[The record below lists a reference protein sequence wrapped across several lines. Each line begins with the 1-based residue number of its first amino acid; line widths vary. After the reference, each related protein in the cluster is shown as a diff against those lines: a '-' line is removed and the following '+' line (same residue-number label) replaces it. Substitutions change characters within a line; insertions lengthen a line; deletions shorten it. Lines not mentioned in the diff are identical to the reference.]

1 MNSFITIE
9 LNSFLSEYIR
19 HHPITGNPQLDQRL
33 VMLTVSFL
41 ATYMVIVIAF
51 GKDFI
56 VDKYNEYFGIGNF
69 LKRDKNK
76 IAHVKINSINDM
88 YLYIEQFIPKL
99 ELNNN
104 KNIFTTN
111 SYNTSKNEISFCI
124 NVDGNNKIKPWKLN
138 NIQAKLPQEENIDA
152 LINNNMIEQFYIK
165 FENRNINLCKFL
177 HKNKSTGI
185 TYSYWHLFIEKEH
198 NESIE
203 SIYSIVDKFLI
214 NAKEYYYEKNKI
226 VQYAEIKLYEIQS
239 GEWVNVAILN
249 KKESNTIIGQTCQDI
264 FNDVQFFENDLN
276 KIYKSL
282 DIPYKRGYL
291 LYGPPGTGKTSI
303 IKSIASYTKKSIYK
317 ISFTEEGLGDD
328 DYKKLLLNTPINS
341 IILIE
346 DADPKLLQEG
356 GFIEKTTIIQSK
368 DNKENVIEK
377 KCRVSYN
384 TLLDI
389 LDGVNPNSG
398 RITFITTNHPN
409 KLGKALLRA
418 GRIDKKYKLD
428 YASNKEIIE
437 YFQMY
442 YKCFEIEEKKVVQCV
457 EQFIKDLRNHKNG
470 SKITFAQLQQYLIQY
485 LDNIDK
491 AVENI
496 RKMFEVEYFEEYV

>member
-9 LNSFLSEYIR
+9 LNSFLSEYVR

-41 ATYMVIVIAF
+41 ATYIVIVIAF

-76 IAHVKINSINDM
+76 IAHVKINSVNDM

-152 LINNNMIEQFYIK
+152 IINDNMIEQFYIK

-177 HKNKSTGI
+177 HKNKSNGV
-185 TYSYWHLFIEKEH
+185 SYNIWHLFIEKEH

-226 VQYAEIKLYEIQS
+226 VKYAEIKVYEIQS
-239 GEWVNVAILN
+239 KEWVNVAILN

-317 ISFTEEGLGDD
+317 IL
-328 DYKKLLLNTPINS
+328 Y
-341 IILIE
+341 
-346 DADPKLLQEG
+346 
-356 GFIEKTTIIQSK
+356 TTFFMGMK
-368 DNKENVIEK
+368 
-377 KCRVSYN
+377 
-384 TLLDI
+384 
-389 LDGVNPNSG
+389 
-398 RITFITTNHPN
+398 
-409 KLGKALLRA
+409 
-418 GRIDKKYKLD
+418 
-428 YASNKEIIE
+428 
-437 YFQMY
+437 
-442 YKCFEIEEKKVVQCV
+442 
-457 EQFIKDLRNHKNG
+457 
-470 SKITFAQLQQYLIQY
+470 
-485 LDNIDK
+485 
-491 AVENI
+491 
-496 RKMFEVEYFEEYV
+496 